1 MNEQGWIV
9 ESMTRNGLAS
19 QSGIV
24 EGDRPVEINGQ
35 PAETFLEK
43 YKENK
48 LVFGTS
54 FRELSVIGDS
64 GQIKSVALEGSTVSW
79 GSITE
84 QIVWLVVCL
93 IFWATGFY
101 VIYKRPGNRAAVLLC
116 ISGLFFGLV
125 LSSNMAAEIA
135 VPVALHLEIFATIVS
150 PWILLHF
157 FIVLPEERSWSH
169 SNLVYLIYIP
179 AVITLIL
186 FPLIG
191 YANGQPVQWFRT
203 VRLLVYGTGF
213 LGALG
218 FAIVNYFRAASVK
231 TRIQMKI
238 VLIGCLAALVPFL
251 VLYIFPEAIW
261 RRVAIPH
268 EFSILFIV
276 FIPLAMGYAVVT
288 RKILD
293 IDFFLRRGLVY
304 TLVTVVMAVILSAGI
319 FTILALRD
327 TFGAPQE
334 IILTL
339 ALAAI
344 ATALFGPIKNRI
356 EILVDKL
363 LYKDRY
369 DYRKIIQTLSASL
382 HSAKDF
388 TDASRLI
395 VGTLVQSLNL
405 AGGCLLIGSQAGSY
419 AIGVAQGTF
428 AGKNE
433 QEKLLDL
440 VSRRDHS
447 IEFPSSVSSE
457 DPNLRYI
464 IPLVAADKEVG
475 ILCLSEKLS
484 RQDFSTADMYL
495 LQGLAS
501 VAAVSLRSAMLIQDV
516 SIRDTFVSI
525 ASHELRTPLT
535 SIMGFAE
542 ILLKRNPPD
551 DIREQWLKNI
561 IESGQQLTDM
571 VDDLLNVTRIQSGK
585 LKIKLE
591 QIELSD
597 VFEERLDIIRESTDK
612 HEITSDIEPG
622 LNAILADREKF
633 GQVVGNLLSN
643 AVKYSPEGGHVTLR
657 ACKDSENSRA
667 VISVCDEGIGIG
679 PEDKNSL
686 FTTFHR
692 IQRSETQGIKGS
704 GLGLYIAKEWIEAM
718 NGEIWLES
726 ELDKGST
733 FFITIPLHDS
743 GGKLG
748 ETLNSSEENE

>member
-1 MNEQGWIV
+1 MDQQGWTV
-9 ESMTRNGLAS
+9 ESVTSYGLAS
-19 QSGIV
+19 RAGIV
-24 EGDRPVEINGQ
+24 EGDTPVEINGQ
-35 PAETFLEK
+35 SAEIFLEK
-43 YKENK
+43 YDETK
-48 LVFGTS
+48 LVFGAAL
-54 FRELSVIGDS
+54 RELTVIGDS
-64 GQIKSVALEGSTVSW
+64 GQIKSVALEGSAVSW
-79 GSITE
+79 ESVTE
-84 QIVWLVVCL
+84 QITWLFVCL
-93 IFWATGFY
+93 IFWMTGFY
-101 VIYKRPGNRAAVLLC
+101 VIYRRPGNSAALLLC
-116 ISGLFFGLV
+116 ISGLFFGLI
-125 LSSNMAAEIA
+125 LSSNMAAETA
-135 VPVALHLEIFATIVS
+135 VPLALYLEIVATIVA
-150 PWILLHF
+150 PWIMLHF
-157 FIVLPEERSWSH
+157 FIVLPEERSWSR

-179 AVITLIL
+179 ALITLIL

-203 VRLLVYGTGF
+203 ARLLVYGAGF

-218 FAIVNYFRAASVK
+218 FAIINYFRAASVK
-231 TRIQMKI
+231 TRQQMKI

-251 VLYIFPEAIW
+251 ILYIFPEAIW
-261 RRVAIPH
+261 RRVIIPH
-268 EFSILFIV
+268 ELSILFIV

-288 RKILD
+288 RRILD
-293 IDFFLRRGLVY
+293 IDFFVRRGLVY
-304 TLVTVVMAVILSAGI
+304 TLVTIVMAVILSAGI
-319 FTILALRD
+319 FTVLALHD
-327 TFGAPQE
+327 TFGAPEE
-334 IILTL
+334 IFLAL

-344 ATALFGPIKNRI
+344 ATALFGPVKNQI
-356 EILVDKL
+356 EKLVDKL

-369 DYRKIIQTLSASL
+369 DYRKIVQTLSASL
-382 HSAKDF
+382 LSAKDF

-405 AGGCLLIGSQAGSY
+405 AGGCLLICSQAGSY
-419 AIGVAQGTF
+419 EISVAQGTF
-428 AGKNE
+428 AGKKE
-433 QEKLLDL
+433 QKKLLDL
-440 VSRRDHS
+440 VSRRDHNN
-447 IEFPSSVSSE
+447 EFPSSVSSE
-457 DPNLRYI
+457 EPDIRYI

-475 ILCLSEKLS
+475 ILCLSKKLS

-501 VAAVSLRSAMLIQDV
+501 VAAVSLRSAMLIKDV

-535 SIMGFAE
+535 SIMGYAE

-551 DIREQWLKNI
+551 DIREQWLQNI
-561 IESGQQLTDM
+561 IQSGQQLTDM

-591 QIELSD
+591 QIDLSD
-597 VFEERLDIIRESTDK
+597 VFDERLDIIRESTDK
-612 HEITSDIEPG
+612 HEITADIESG
-622 LNAILADREKF
+622 LNIVRADREKL

-657 ACKDSENSRA
+657 AYKDSEKSCA
-667 VISVCDEGIGIG
+667 VITVSDEGIGIG
-679 PEDKNSL
+679 PEDKDSL

-733 FFITIPLHDS
+733 FYISIPLHDS
-743 GGKLG
+743 GGKW
-748 ETLNSSEENE
+748 EEIINTSEMNE